1 MNQWAGVIL
10 AAGEGVRMKSRTPK
24 VLHTICGKPMVRYPV
39 DLLRQLGIGRI
50 VVVVSPGNG
59 PAIRQLLGDSVEYA
73 TQPRV
78 LGTGDAVSRALQV
91 LDDGIEH
98 VLVQN
103 ADVPLVR
110 SESMRRLLECHI
122 SQGHQLT
129 MLTVA
134 GILTDDL
141 GRVVRNE
148 MGLVSDVVEAADWR
162 GLKDV
167 PAEVNVGTYCFQ
179 TRWLK
184 DNLNQIGS
192 SARGEKYLT
201 SLVAMGSVHGD
212 SIQGVAAGDPAEMLG
227 VNNRVQ
233 LALVESVQRRRILE
247 QLMLSGVT
255 IQDPTSVYIDAGV
268 TVGQDSLILPNTV
281 LTGQT
286 TIGEDCLIGPGT
298 MIRDSSVGDRCRV
311 TASMLE
317 EAVMDSGVEIGPFS
331 HLRPGAHLES
341 GVHIGNFVEVKNSRL
356 GPGAVSGHFSY
367 LGDATIGARVNIGA
381 GTITCNYDGK
391 DKLTTVIGDGAFIG
405 CDTML
410 VAPVTVGAGAVT
422 GAGTV
427 VTKDI
432 PEGRL
437 AVGVPARILDKTPGK
452 S

>member
-1 MNQWAGVIL
+1 MDQWAGVIL

-24 VLHTICGKPMVRYPV
+24 VLHAVCGKPMILYPV

-50 VVVVSPGNG
+50 VVVVSPSNG
-59 PAIRQLLGDSVEYA
+59 PAVRQLLGDSVEYA
-73 TQPRV
+73 TQPQV
-78 LGTGDAVSRALQV
+78 LGTGDAVSRAVELVGDQV
-91 LDDGIEH
+91 EH
-98 VLVQN
+98 ILVQN
-103 ADVPLVR
+103 ADVPLVQP
-110 SESMRRLLECHI
+110 ESMHRMLDCHA
-122 SQGHQLT
+122 SQANQMT

-134 GILTDDL
+134 GIVANDL

-148 MGLVSDVVEAADWR
+148 TGLVTGIVEAADWPGPR
-162 GLKDV
+162 NA

-179 TRWLK
+179 TRWLVK
-184 DNLNQIGS
+184 NLGRIAPS
-192 SARGEKYLT
+192 PRGEKYLT
-201 SLVAMGSVHGD
+201 SLVAMGRVHGD
-212 SIQGVAAGDPAEMLG
+212 SVQAVSAGDPAEMLG

-233 LALVESVQRRRILE
+233 LAQVEGVQRQRILE
-247 QLMLSGVT
+247 KLMLSGVT
-255 IQDPTSVYIDAGV
+255 IQDPTSVYVDAGV

-281 LTGQT
+281 LMGRTA
-286 TIGEDCLIGPGT
+286 IGENCLIGPGT

-317 EAVMDSGVEIGPFS
+317 EAVVETGVEIGPFS

-341 GVHIGNFVEVKNSRL
+341 GVHLGNFVEVKNSRL
-356 GPGAVSGHFSY
+356 GAGAVSGHFSY

-391 DKLTTVIGDGAFIG
+391 DKLNTVIGDGAFIG

-427 VTKDI
+427 VTRDI

-437 AVGVPARILDKTPGK
+437 AVGVPARILGKTPGK

>member
-1 MNQWAGVIL
+1 
-10 AAGEGVRMKSRTPK
+10 MKSRTPK
-24 VLHTICGKPMVRYPV
+24 VLHAVCGKPMILYAV
-39 DLLRQLGIGRI
+39 DLLRQLGLGRI

-59 PAIRQLLGDSVEYA
+59 PAVRQLLGDSVEYA
-73 TQPRV
+73 TQPQV
-78 LGTGDAVSRALQV
+78 LGTGDAVSRAVELVGDQA
-91 LDDGIEH
+91 EH
-98 VLVQN
+98 ILVQN
-103 ADVPLVR
+103 ADVPLVH
-110 SESMRRLLECHI
+110 SESMRRLWDCHA
-122 SQGHQLT
+122 SQDNQMT

-134 GILTDDL
+134 GVLARDL

-148 MGLVSDVVEAADWR
+148 MGLVTDIVEAADWR
-162 GLKDV
+162 GPRDA

-179 TRWLK
+179 TGWLMN
-184 DNLNQIGS
+184 NLDLIPPSPQ
-192 SARGEKYLT
+192 GEKYLT
-201 SLVAMGSVHGD
+201 SLVAMGRAHGD
-212 SIQGVAAGDPAEMLG
+212 RIQAVSAGDPAEMLG

-233 LALVESVQRRRILE
+233 LAQVEAVQRQRILE
-247 QLMLSGVT
+247 KLMLSGVT
-255 IQDPTSVYIDAGV
+255 IQDPASVYIDAGV

-281 LTGQT
+281 LIGQT
-286 TIGEDCLIGPGT
+286 AIGKNCQIGPGT

-317 EAVMDSGVEIGPFS
+317 EAVMEGGVEIGPFS

-356 GPGAVSGHFSY
+356 GVGSVSGHFSY

-391 DKLTTVIGDGAFIG
+391 DKLNTVIGDGAFIG

-410 VAPVTVGAGAVT
+410 VAPVTVGAAAVT
-422 GAGTV
+422 GAGAV
-427 VTKDI
+427 VTRDI

-437 AVGVPARILDKTPGK
+437 AVGVPARILGKTPGK